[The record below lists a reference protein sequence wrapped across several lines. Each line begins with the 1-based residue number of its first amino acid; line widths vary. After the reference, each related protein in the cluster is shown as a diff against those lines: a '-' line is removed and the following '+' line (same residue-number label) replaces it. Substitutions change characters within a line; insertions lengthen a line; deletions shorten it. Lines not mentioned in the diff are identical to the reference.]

1 MQRVPF
7 GWGENDHSCGM
18 IEFCKLVIRTFG
30 RFGTAP
36 MFEFETIGT
45 GGGRK
50 GEQGVFGDFAWFGDG
65 FDGGV

>member
-1 MQRVPF
+1 
-7 GWGENDHSCGM
+7 M